1 MNRALK
7 IGIAGLLV
15 VSVLAVGMAGTV
27 LAQDDGA
34 PSDSKPYAFGDW
46 GRGHGGGLWGEVG
59 LEAAA
64 DVLGM
69 DVEDLSN
76 QLWAGETL
84 ADIADEAG
92 VDLQD
97 VRDAVEAA
105 FEQDKRDAIEQA
117 VEDGLMSR
125 DEADWLLEG
134 LDNGYL
140 GGFGF
145 GHPGPGRGR
154 FMR

>member
-7 IGIAGLLV
+7 VGIVGLLV
-15 VSVLAVGMAGTV
+15 VGVLAVGMAGTV
-27 LAQDDGA
+27 LAQDAGTT
-34 PSDSKPYAFGDW
+34 SDSKPYALGGW
-46 GRGHGGGLWGEVG
+46 GRGPGGGLRGEVE

-84 ADIADEAG
+84 ADLADEAG

-105 FEQDKRDAIEQA
+105 LEQAKRDAIEQA

-134 LDNGYL
+134 LDNGYW

-145 GHPGPGRGR
+145 GHRGSGRG